1 VIIGIVN
8 VTIRFVTNNGT
19 LFYLTC
25 KEKLHV
31 DLKIFSAAFY
41 YSTLQTKPL
50 CNRASH
56 FKKGVG

>member
-8 VTIRFVTNNGT
+8 VTIRFVTNNGI

-31 DLKIFSAAFY
+31 GLKIFSAAFY
-41 YSTLQTKPL
+41 YSTLETKPL
-50 CNRASH
+50 CNRAFQ
-56 FKKGVG
+56 FKQRVR